1 MKDTVVLEE
10 YAKTRSRR
18 IENLKR
24 YGTIALFMGPFLI
37 AFIVF
42 FLYPLGYGVYISLT
56 NFQYGRPGV
65 ENFNNFQ
72 WYRFLFDSSASSKL
86 YESFWRS
93 FLHSF
98 IFALIM
104 VPIAVLVPL
113 GLAILVNLK
122 PPGFKIF
129 RSIIYMPSIVP
140 LTAAGSIFTII
151 FMEGSQHG
159 LLYEFFGIDTKWFID
174 SWFTFNI
181 GSFKVDVA
189 YAWIPIFLMC
199 FWGGWGGN
207 FIILNAGLQNVP
219 KSLYEAASI
228 DGCSKWKRT
237 LSVTIPG
244 IKPQLVLCLFTT
256 IIGYM
261 GLYGQNFVLSNGG
274 PANSTISSMPGGGK
288 TSTIIYFIQ
297 DIVANNDN
305 FKTKLYGLG
314 AAASLIFA
322 LFVGIITG
330 IQMFCTRDKKTGF
343 KISEAYQKWNKIR

>member
-24 YGTIALFMGPFLI
+24 YGTIALFMGPFLL

-65 ENFNNFQ
+65 ENFNSFQ
-72 WYRFLFDSSASSKL
+72 WYRFLFDSSASPKL

-140 LTAAGSIFTII
+140 LTAAGSIFTI
-151 FMEGSQHG
+151 
-159 LLYEFFGIDTKWFID
+159 
-174 SWFTFNI
+174 
-181 GSFKVDVA
+181 
-189 YAWIPIFLMC
+189 
-199 FWGGWGGN
+199 FW
-207 FIILNAGLQNVP
+207 
-219 KSLYEAASI
+219 Y
-228 DGCSKWKRT
+228 
-237 LSVTIPG
+237 
-244 IKPQLVLCLFTT
+244 
-256 IIGYM
+256 
-261 GLYGQNFVLSNGG
+261 
-274 PANSTISSMPGGGK
+274 
-288 TSTIIYFIQ
+288 
-297 DIVANNDN
+297 
-305 FKTKLYGLG
+305 
-314 AAASLIFA
+314 
-322 LFVGIITG
+322 
-330 IQMFCTRDKKTGF
+330 
-343 KISEAYQKWNKIR
+343 